1 MSDKEY
7 ASFLLAQIKL
17 LSAVES
23 WSFSVKERM
32 PDYLHDQL
40 CELMDRMEEELLK

>member
-1 MSDKEY
+1 MTKEQT
-7 ASFLLAQIKL
+7 LEIIKL

-23 WSFSVKERM
+23 WSFSKGERL

-40 CELMDRMEEELLK
+40 CSVMKVLTNAVLES